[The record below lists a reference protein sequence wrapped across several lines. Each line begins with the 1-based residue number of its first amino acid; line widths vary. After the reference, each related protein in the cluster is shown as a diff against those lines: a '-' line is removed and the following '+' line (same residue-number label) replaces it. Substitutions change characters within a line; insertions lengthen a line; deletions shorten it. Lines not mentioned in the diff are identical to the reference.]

1 VPFKERYFLLIT
13 NFFLEVG
20 TKIGMIMFIQY
31 VKEAPDF
38 GHMLDTK
45 GKDKLAEALA
55 KTVVAV
61 GERPVI
67 ENKVLV
73 LETPEDLLE

>member
-1 VPFKERYFLLIT
+1 
-13 NFFLEVG
+13 
-20 TKIGMIMFIQY
+20 MIMFIQY

>member
-1 VPFKERYFLLIT
+1 
-13 NFFLEVG
+13 
-20 TKIGMIMFIQY
+20 MFIQY

>member
-1 VPFKERYFLLIT
+1 
-13 NFFLEVG
+13 
-20 TKIGMIMFIQY
+20 MFIHI

-38 GHMLDTK
+38 GHMLDTN

-55 KTVVAV
+55 KSVVAV

-73 LETPEDLLE
+73 FETPEDHLE

>member
-1 VPFKERYFLLIT
+1 
-13 NFFLEVG
+13 
-20 TKIGMIMFIQY
+20 MFIQY

-55 KTVVAV
+55 KSVVAV

-73 LETPEDLLE
+73 YETPEDLIE

>member
-1 VPFKERYFLLIT
+1 
-13 NFFLEVG
+13 
-20 TKIGMIMFIQY
+20 MFIHI
-31 VKEAPDF
+31 VKEAPYF

-55 KTVVAV
+55 NTVVAV

-67 ENKVLV
+67 ENKVVV
-73 LETPEDLLE
+73 LETPEDHLE

>member
-1 VPFKERYFLLIT
+1 
-13 NFFLEVG
+13 
-20 TKIGMIMFIQY
+20 MFIQY

-73 LETPEDLLE
+73 YETPEDLLE